1 MSLFILAAIA
11 NQAARNEEDLR
22 LLVRIQQRDQSA
34 LSELY
39 DRYSP
44 LLYTL
49 VLKVVKRTN
58 EAEDLLQEIFL
69 QVWNKASTFASEK
82 GSAYT
87 WIVTIAKRK
96 AIDRLRSKELIN
108 RGSSLDADDEVLAIP
123 DAAYA
128 ANPLAATMNSEY
140 DAMVRDGLARLSSEQ
155 RTIIELSY
163 YDGYTQ
169 DQISKQLDVPLGTV
183 KTRMRQGLMKLRDFL
198 EQRIA

>member
-22 LLVRIQQRDQSA
+22 LLMRVQHRDESA

-39 DRYSP
+39 DRYAS
-44 LLYTL
+44 LLYTM
-49 VLKVVKRTN
+49 VLKVVKTTD

-69 QVWNKASTFASEK
+69 QIWNKASTFAHEK

-96 AIDRLRSKELIN
+96 AIDRLRSKEFVN
-108 RGSSLDADDEVLAIP
+108 RGSSLDDNDAAFVIP

-128 ANPLAATMNSEY
+128 ANPLAVTMSNEY
-140 DAMVRDGLARLSSEQ
+140 ETLMRNGLATLSDDQ

-163 YDGYTQ
+163 YDGFTQ
-169 DQISKQLDVPLGTV
+169 DQISQQLHVPLGTV
-183 KTRMRQGLMKLRDFL
+183 KTRMRQGLMKLREYL
-198 EQRIA
+198 QERMI